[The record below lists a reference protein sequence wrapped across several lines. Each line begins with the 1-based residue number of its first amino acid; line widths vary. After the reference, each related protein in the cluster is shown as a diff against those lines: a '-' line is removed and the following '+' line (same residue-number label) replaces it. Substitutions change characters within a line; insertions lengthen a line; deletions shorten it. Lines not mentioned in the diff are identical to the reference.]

1 MKNLLLGICL
11 LATTAGGCPLV
22 PPAPVREPQQTK
34 ISAEGEVASGFI
46 REYSKGVDS
55 KLLGQIYAAK
65 LQATCETIASDA
77 ESGKYFDLKSLE
89 EDWTKR
95 AKADLQASWD
105 EFRQSDA
112 TRSAH
117 RGASSKLTAEMNK
130 LSGKEPTDKE
140 VADLFKKL
148 ASGFKKASE

>member
-1 MKNLLLGICL
+1 MNRFILSLCF
-11 LATTAGGCPLV
+11 LATTAGGCPVV
-22 PPAPVREPQQTK
+22 PPAPNTTQK
-34 ISAEGEVASGFI
+34 IPAEANVATGFI
-46 REYSKGVDS
+46 QEYSKQVDS
-55 KLLGQIYAAK
+55 KILGKIYAGK
-65 LQATCETIASDA
+65 LQATCEQVAENA
-77 ESGKYFDLKSLE
+77 ESGQYFDLKALE

-105 EFRQSDA
+105 EFRQDEG

-148 ASGFKKASE
+148 AAGFKKASE

>member
-1 MKNLLLGICL
+1 MKHLILSICL

-22 PPAPVREPQQTK
+22 PPAPVRDPQETK
-34 ISAEGEVASGFI
+34 ISAEGEIASGFI
-46 REYSKGVDS
+46 KEYSKGVDS

-65 LQATCETIASDA
+65 LKDTCEAIASDA

-105 EFRQSDA
+105 EFRQNDA

-117 RGASSKLTAEMNK
+117 RGASQKLTSEMNK
-130 LSGKEPTDKE
+130 LSGKDPDDPA
-140 VADLFKKL
+140 VPRLFKNM
-148 ASGFKKASE
+148 AAGFKKASQ